1 MRLLRL
7 VRRHPIALLGVFAAA
22 FVVWLWRD
30 SLPVNPQVMTVEG
43 PPRPPLQPRPFPAP
57 PNFDELEAGKPT
69 PQDTAQVLSKL
80 KPGMTRA
87 EVEGLVGL
95 PADGDIHP
103 ATVADGRV
111 TYHTSYEADLGP
123 APTVRPTRIPRPR
136 TQPGEPN
143 STPRTLVTLEY
154 DASKPGH
161 PLLGIHYPDPL
172 F

>member
-1 MRLLRL
+1 MRLLRF
-7 VRRHPIALLGVFAAA
+7 VCRHPIALLGVFAAA

-30 SLPVNPQVMTVEG
+30 TLPVEPQVMVVDGTHRPALQRRPIPG
-43 PPRPPLQPRPFPAP
+43 PPSFEDAGPA
-57 PNFDELEAGKPT
+57 KPT

-87 EVEGLVGL
+87 EVEELVGL
-95 PADGDIHP
+95 PAAGDIHP
-103 ATVADGRV
+103 ATVADGKV

-123 APTVRPTRIPRPR
+123 APTVRPARIPRPR
-136 TQPGEPN
+136 VQPGEANP
-143 STPRTLVTLEY
+143 PRTLVTLEY